1 MEIIRDLNH
10 IPFTQSAVAI
20 GKFDGVHRGHRKIL
34 RAITSEKEKGLCAV
48 VFSFDPSPGVFF
60 GAVEAGELV
69 TGEEKR
75 QMLEE
80 AGVDYLVEFP
90 FNRESA
96 AIPAPVFLKDIL
108 CDKLHMRY
116 IAAGPD
122 VSFGDGGAGNVDLL
136 AGCAATYGY
145 RLSVI
150 GKETLQGRVI
160 SSTAIRELLRQARLP
175 EVNAMLGYRY
185 SVTGEVVHGAHL
197 GTGFDMPTLNIL
209 PPEEKLLP
217 PKGVYFSDTVIDGI
231 RYHSISNI
239 GVKPTVTGDR
249 VMGVETYVYDF
260 AKDIYGRTVTVELLE
275 FERPEQ
281 RFASVEAL
289 KEQLG
294 RDKKLGA
301 EYFLQNRR
309 SGTERTV

>member
-34 RAITSEKEKGLCAV
+34 RAVTSEKERGLSAV

-60 GAVEAGELV
+60 GAVEPGELL

-75 QMLEE
+75 QMLQE

-96 AIPAPVFLKDIL
+96 AIPASVFLKDIL
-108 CDKLHMRY
+108 CDKLHMRF

-122 VSFGDGGAGNVDLL
+122 VSFGDRGAGNAELL
-136 AGCAATYGY
+136 AECAATYGY

-150 GKETLQGRVI
+150 GKEMRQGRVI
-160 SSTAIRELLRQARLP
+160 SSTAIRQLLRQARLP
-175 EVNAMLGYRY
+175 EVDDMLGYRY

-197 GTGFDMPTLNIL
+197 GTGFDMPTLNLL

-217 PKGVYFSDTVIDGI
+217 PKGVYYSDTVIDGV

-260 AKDIYGRTVTVELLE
+260 AQDIYGRSVTVELLE

-281 RFASVEAL
+281 RFASVDAL
-289 KEQLG
+289 KEQLA

-301 EYFLQNRR
+301 DFFRQNRIP
-309 SGTERTV
+309 GTKESI